1 MLEVLNLTKVYK
13 SKGGVEVRALDGVSL
28 SFPERGM
35 VFLLGKSGSGKST
48 LLNVCGGLDAPTSG
62 EIIVKGRSSRDFT
75 QSDFDSYRN
84 TFIGFIFQ
92 EYNILNEF
100 SVEDNIALA
109 LELQGKPK
117 DKEAVAALLE
127 QVDLTG
133 YAKRKPNTLSGG
145 QKQRI
150 AIARALIKAPEIIM
164 ADEPTGALD
173 SNTGKQ
179 VFDTLKKLSR
189 DKLVIVVSHDRD
201 FAEQYGDRV
210 IELKDGKILSDVTK
224 TVEEQKAVSAN
235 VTAIGETLC
244 IKRGTQL
251 TEGDFEKIKAFLS
264 TAENDVVITGGERE
278 VKAFREVTRITAD
291 GGQEVF
297 RDTDESTV
305 EKKAYTPEDSRFI
318 RSKLPLRHAAK
329 IGFSGLRTK
338 PFRLFFTTLLCTIA
352 FILFGLLSTLT
363 FYDSEATFR
372 ETLVD
377 SNQPLIKVS
386 KYFNTKVKTYEYGE
400 FVHEYEYSNTAKF
413 SKAEL
418 DAFAARI
425 GTRAVPVFAADI
437 NISAQQQAMYWQNAI
452 TYYAVLGEDNGIIG
466 ATLHGEY
473 PAADNEIM
481 ISDYLA
487 DSLINTKAFLSNGD
501 ALSITERGD
510 LIGKKFTLDL
520 TYGGNSDNTY
530 TIVGIFKGPDV
541 PEKYEPLKE
550 SGDNVLRSEL
560 AEWLADGTAQLVI
573 VTQNKMDAIV
583 DRFSYSYSYYGDAF
597 SDHDMSVLLRNRNP
611 GDGGMPSETWEDNGY
626 YASAEYLPK
635 TGVYYFDDA
644 ATTIGAKQAVV
655 NSQYFYERLRE
666 ITWAKSEALNAEG
679 DKSGYNREDYRLDY
693 DTNYGVSSPID
704 IMMWWADGLRS
715 DPDYAPQAGLEAVF
729 ADFKEAYYDADNAI
743 FNNAKYDTGAWAEFT
758 QKLVALGIEEN
769 AASMMVDEWE
779 RYIRWNE
786 SGLTMPQDGDAE
798 YPVYQEY
805 VAFYETFSAYNGDY
819 WGLST
824 EKFAFVQ
831 AIDTAVGEKFV
842 SFDTLLE
849 NWENTYA
856 DENSAHKP
864 ASLTALYDEWRAAYA
879 PSYEYRK
886 ACEFYN
892 SIAVKVDML
901 LGYGMMYDEETG
913 EYRDPTDEELEDFRE
928 ELFAFHEELPAEEK
942 LTFKVKLL
950 NRENMSSFGETI
962 EYTPI
967 GVYKSEDWGLR
978 LYIPKAEAD
987 SYWQLQ
993 RVLLSW
999 SNETTTRY
1007 VEEDDAVYESAFI
1020 VYDSNNAALTEALT
1034 KLYMDREVFDENDVN
1049 YTLSSALAS
1058 TFGMVDSMVSEF
1070 SKIFLYVGLVL
1081 AVFAALLLSN
1091 FISVSIS
1098 HKRREIGIL
1107 RAVGARS
1114 LDVFKIFF
1122 SESFFITALCVF
1134 LSLVGSLV
1142 ICSVING
1149 ILVEMLGASLFVFGI
1164 LSVAV
1169 LIGVALVTAVLAT
1182 FLPVYNAAK
1191 KKPVEAIRSL

>member
-1 MLEVLNLTKVYK
+1 MAE
-13 SKGGVEVRALDGVSL
+13 
-28 SFPERGM
+28 
-35 VFLLGKSGSGKST
+35 
-48 LLNVCGGLDAPTSG
+48 
-62 EIIVKGRSSRDFT
+62 
-75 QSDFDSYRN
+75 
-84 TFIGFIFQ
+84 
-92 EYNILNEF
+92 
-100 SVEDNIALA
+100 
-109 LELQGKPK
+109 
-117 DKEAVAALLE
+117 LLE

-150 AIARALIKAPEIIM
+150 AIARALIKSPEIIM

-224 TVEEQKAVSAN
+224 TLEEQKAISEN

-251 TEGDFEKIKAFLS
+251 TDGDFERIKSFLS

-278 VKAFREVTRITAD
+278 VKAFREATRITVD

-305 EKKAYTPEDSRFI
+305 EKKAYAPEDSRFI

-377 SNQPLIKVS
+377 SNQPLIKMS
-386 KYFNTKVKTYEYGE
+386 KCFNTKVKTYEYGE
-400 FVHEYEYSNTAKF
+400 FAHEYEYSKTAKF

-418 DAFAARI
+418 DAFATKI
-425 GTRAVPVFAADI
+425 GTRAVPVFSADV
-437 NISAQQQAMYWQNAI
+437 NIRAQQQQAMYWQNAI
-452 TYYAVLGEDNGIIG
+452 NYCAVLGEGNGIIG
-466 ATLHGEY
+466 ATLNGDY
-473 PAADNEIM
+473 PKSDNEIM

-501 ALSITERGD
+501 ALSITDRKD

-520 TYGGNSDNTY
+520 TYGGESDNVY
-530 TIVGIFKGPDV
+530 TVAGIFKGPDV
-541 PEKYEPLKE
+541 PEKYESLKE
-550 SGDNVLRSEL
+550 SGDNSLRSEL
-560 AEWLADGTAQLVI
+560 AEWLWDGTAFLVI
-573 VTQNKMDAIV
+573 VTQDKMDAII

-597 SDHDMSVLLRNRNP
+597 TDHDMSVLLQNRNS
-611 GDGGMPSETWEDNGY
+611 GSGEVSSDTWEDNGY

-635 TGVYYFDDA
+635 TGVYYFNDA
-644 ATTIGAKQAVV
+644 VKTLGAKQAIV
-655 NSQYFYERLRE
+655 NASRFFEQLSSIAWKKYEELEKEGGDIQYNTEFVR
-666 ITWAKSEALNAEG
+666 NA
-679 DKSGYNREDYRLDY
+679 YNTDYH
-693 DTNYGVSSPID
+693 VSSPYD
-704 IMMWWADGLRS
+704 IMQWWLNELNN
-715 DPDYAPQAGLEAVF
+715 PEYTPQAELATTF
-729 ADFKEAYYDADNAI
+729 NSFKD
-743 FNNAKYDTGAWAEFT
+743 
-758 QKLVALGIEEN
+758 
-769 AASMMVDEWE
+769 
-779 RYIRWNE
+779 
-786 SGLTMPQDGDAE
+786 
-798 YPVYQEY
+798 
-805 VAFYETFSAYNGDY
+805 
-819 WGLST
+819 
-824 EKFAFVQ
+824 
-831 AIDTAVGEKFV
+831 
-842 SFDTLLE
+842 
-849 NWENTYA
+849 TYA
-856 DENSAHKP
+856 DELVQNPEAFNNDNIWTEYSAKLITEGVCENDTEAQNILDLWRRIVVYKETGLDVP
-864 ASLTALYDEWRAAYA
+864 AEGDADYSIFCDFCDFYEEVCSYNKQYWEVSSRKFAYIKQIEVARNQKYISFDMLVEHWEDTYPAIASNVPSGFETVYAEWRTVYA
-879 PSYEYRK
+879 PRYDYEQERSHYDDIRSY
-886 ACEFYN
+886 AD
-892 SIAVKVDML
+892 V
-901 LGYGMMYDEETG
+901 LGHGMMYDEETG
-913 EYRDPTDEELEDFRE
+913 ESREPTAEERDAFRR
-928 ELFAFHEELPAEEK
+928 ELFAFHESLPANEK

-950 NRENMSSFGETI
+950 NRESSSSFGETI

-967 GVYKSEDWGLR
+967 GVYDSMDWGLR
-978 LYIPKAEAD
+978 LYIPKEEAD
-987 SYWQLQ
+987 AYWQLQ

-999 SNETTTRY
+999 SSEFTTRY
-1007 VEEDDAVYESAFI
+1007 VEEDGAVYENAFI
-1020 VYDSNNAALTEALT
+1020 VYDNNNGALTDALT
-1034 KLYMDREVFDENDVN
+1034 KLYVDRGVYDENDVS
-1049 YTLSSALAS
+1049 YVLSSAMAQN
-1058 TFGMVDSMVSEF
+1058 FDFVDSMVSEL

-1169 LIGVALVTAVLAT
+1169 LVGVALVTAVFAT